1 MVGHG
6 RLPLRRRECPAVPSL
21 RPLCER
27 LRIRLAHGA
36 RTRRAADHEIGPRP
50 WKKLPGGHA
59 VYYRRE
65 ENYGALGIV
74 ALDEKLDWT
83 GIGSRR
89 FEAKSAAG
97 APRSP

>member
-1 MVGHG
+1 
-6 RLPLRRRECPAVPSL
+6 
-21 RPLCER
+21 
-27 LRIRLAHGA
+27 
-36 RTRRAADHEIGPRP
+36 
-50 WKKLPGGHA
+50 
-59 VYYRRE
+59 
-65 ENYGALGIV
+65 V